1 MSEHEQFL
9 IADRVF
15 DGHNV
20 SHDVAVG
27 VAAGRVSR
35 VLPISDVPAGA
46 ATLVLDGATLT
57 PGLIDALV
65 HLAPWMVYGLL
76 AAGVTTVRDV
86 GNDIDA
92 VIPLLDALP
101 AGPRPTVHWSG
112 PLLESTKVNW
122 PTLAKAHATT
132 DEIRA
137 SVDEL
142 ADRGLRSIKLYA
154 NATAEL
160 MQAAS
165 DQAHRRGL
173 RVLGHLGASNLD
185 DAVAAGVDEL
195 QHLAGCLASDLGEP
209 TWEAAARRVAAAPLD
224 HCLTLVM
231 WHALAHLGDPR
242 AERDAA
248 FAWVPGHTRDAWA
261 QAHHASQPAADRVRR
276 MRELAERMASIP
288 VLREAGRLLLIGS
301 DSPFPGLIPGFA
313 LHDEA
318 GLLVES
324 GFTPLDALRGLTAGN
339 ADIIGLDDAGRIVA
353 GAPADLV
360 AFRGDPTSRIAD
372 LSHVTA
378 VWRTGSRVD
387 LTELAATAAKVF
399 QQAGASPM
407 DQLSA
412 QRYIPATQQARP

>member
-57 PGLIDALV
+57 PGLIDAHL
-65 HLAPWMVYGLL
+65 HLAPWMLYGLL

-92 VIPLLDALP
+92 VIPQLDALP

-132 DEIRA
+132 DEMRA

-142 ADRGLRSIKLYA
+142 ADRGLRSIKVYA
-154 NATAEL
+154 NVTAEL

-165 DQAHRRGL
+165 EQAHRRGL

-224 HCLTLVM
+224 HCLTLV
-231 WHALAHLGDPR
+231 
-242 AERDAA
+242 
-248 FAWVPGHTRDAWA
+248 V
-261 QAHHASQPAADRVRR
+261 
-276 MRELAERMASIP
+276 
-288 VLREAGRLLLIGS
+288 
-301 DSPFPGLIPGFA
+301 
-313 LHDEA
+313 
-318 GLLVES
+318 
-324 GFTPLDALRGLTAGN
+324 
-339 ADIIGLDDAGRIVA
+339 
-353 GAPADLV
+353 
-360 AFRGDPTSRIAD
+360 
-372 LSHVTA
+372 
-378 VWRTGSRVD
+378 
-387 LTELAATAAKVF
+387 
-399 QQAGASPM
+399 
-407 DQLSA
+407 
-412 QRYIPATQQARP
+412 